1 MKQSNTFVSLRC
13 STIHLVHKNN
23 INYFLMKTLFIII
36 AFVTC
41 SFLVSAQLPDNQ
53 NLYFNAAE
61 RLLQTEGNLKIGGYA
76 EAHYNQPLNS
86 EFRNNG
92 TLDVHR
98 VVMLLGYQFNDRT
111 QFISEIEYEH
121 VSEVYVEQ
129 AFMQYKINNA
139 LNLRAGLILTPMG
152 IVNEYHEPNTFNGVE
167 RPHIDNLIV
176 PTTWREIG
184 IGFTGVVIPANMRY
198 QVYIMNGFNGYNGVG
213 NFRGKDGLRK
223 GRQKGAESY
232 ISSPNFAAKVEYF
245 GIRGLNLGLSGY
257 VGNSQSTLY
266 DGIEKD
272 DKNALARADSS
283 VVSMAMIGADLRY
296 STKGLQLRG
305 QLYYNSLGNT
315 KEYNEFTAVNGKNN
329 DLGKSMIGYY
339 AEVAY
344 NVFNT
349 VDKVKT
355 ELIPFVRV
363 EKYDTQNSV
372 EQGIV
377 RNKAYAG
384 SVITTGLTW
393 KMVPNAAFKT
403 DVQFVKSDVDDKARA
418 TFNAGFGLMF

>member
-1 MKQSNTFVSLRC
+1 
-13 STIHLVHKNN
+13 
-23 INYFLMKTLFIII
+23 MKTLFLIL
-36 AFVTC
+36 AFAAC
-41 SFLVSAQLPDNQ
+41 SMLMRAQLTENK

-61 RLLQTEGNLKIGGYA
+61 RLLHTEGNLKIGGYA
-76 EAHYNQPLNS
+76 EVHYNQPISS
-86 EFRNNG
+86 EVRSNG

-98 VVMLLGYQFNDRT
+98 VVMLLGYQFNERT

-139 LNLRAGLILTPMG
+139 FNLRAGLILTPMG
-152 IVNEYHEPNTFNGVE
+152 IINEYHEPNTFNGVE
-167 RPHIDNLIV
+167 RPHIDNLIA
-176 PTTWREIG
+176 PSTWREIG
-184 IGFTGVVIPANMRY
+184 VGFTGVFVPAKMRY
-198 QVYIMNGFNGYNGVG
+198 QAYVMNGFNGFDGTG
-213 NFRGKDGLRK
+213 KFRGKDGLRK

-232 ISSPNFAAKVEYF
+232 ISSPNFAAKIEYF
-245 GIRGLNLGLSGY
+245 GVRGLNLGLSGY
-257 VGNSQSTLY
+257 FGKSQSTLY
-266 DGIEKD
+266 DGINKD
-272 DKNALARADSS
+272 DNNALTLADSS
-283 VVSMAMIGADLRY
+283 IVNMAMIGADLRY

-315 KEYNEFTAVNGKNN
+315 KEYNEFTAINGKNN

-372 EQGIV
+372 EQGMV
-377 RNKAYAG
+377 RNKAYAA

-403 DVQFVKSDVDDKARA
+403 DIQFVKTEADDKAKA